1 MHDLVQELVK
11 HYRDLRKQLTWEL
24 RDPEHA
30 ADIAQ
35 SSFERVYTHALGLKG
50 SARGSE
56 DLSLKIDSPR
66 ALLFRVARNLCI
78 DAARHRQ
85 VVQEWARDRSS
96 TDVATSAPSSEYLIS
111 QRQILER
118 VVQTLE
124 KLPPRRRE
132 VFLLFRAYGYTHAEI
147 AARLGIT
154 EMAVAKHLVRAVL
167 DCSRTLAEL
176 RTQIVE
182 PQLPSM
188 RSAFVSSLAEESC

>member
-35 SSFERVYTHALGLKG
+35 SSFERVYTHALGLQG
-50 SARGSE
+50 AARGAE

-85 VVQEWARDRSS
+85 VVQDWVRDRGNA
-96 TDVATSAPSSEYLIS
+96 DAAASAPSSEYLAA
-111 QRQILER
+111 QRQVLER

-176 RTQIVE
+176 RTQLVE
-182 PQLPSM
+182 QQLPSM
-188 RSAFVSSLAEESC
+188 RPAFVSSLAEESC

>member
-35 SSFERVYTHALGLKG
+35 SSFERVYTHALGLKN
-50 SARGSE
+50 SARGAE
-56 DLSLKIDSPR
+56 DPSLKIDSPR

-85 VVQEWARDRSS
+85 VVHEWMRDRAIA
-96 TDVATSAPSSEYLIS
+96 DAAASAPSSEYLVS
-111 QRQILER
+111 QRQVLER

-147 AARLGIT
+147 AERLGIT

-176 RTQIVE
+176 RTQLVE
-182 PQLPSM
+182 PQLPSL
-188 RSAFVSSLAEESC
+188 RPALVSSLAEESC

>member
-1 MHDLVQELVK
+1 MHDLVQELVN
-11 HYRDLRKQLTWEL
+11 HYKDLRKHLTREL

-35 SSFERVYTHALGLKG
+35 SSFERVYTHALDLYGAAQG
-50 SARGSE
+50 SGNPSP
-56 DLSLKIDSPR
+56 KINAPR

-85 VVQEWARDRSS
+85 VIKEWARDRSS
-96 TDVATSAPSSEYLIS
+96 ADAANSAPSSEYVIA
-111 QRQILER
+111 QRQVLIR
-118 VVQTLE
+118 VVQTIE

-176 RTQIVE
+176 RTQLVE

>member
-1 MHDLVQELVK
+1 MHDLVQELVT

-35 SSFERVYTHALGLKG
+35 SSFERVYTHALGLNRRAQG
-50 SARGSE
+50 AE
-56 DLSLKIDSPR
+56 DLSTKISSPR
-66 ALLFRVARNLCI
+66 ALLFHVARNLCI

-85 VVQEWARDRSS
+85 LVQEWVRDRRSVD
-96 TDVATSAPSSEYLIS
+96 TMPSAPSSEYLIA
-111 QRQILER
+111 QRQVLER

-154 EMAVAKHLVRAVL
+154 EMTVAKHLVRAVL

-176 RTQIVE
+176 RTQLIE

-188 RSAFVSSLAEESC
+188 RSALVSSLAEESC

>member
-1 MHDLVQELVK
+1 MHDLVQELVT
-11 HYRDLRKQLTWEL
+11 HYRDLRKHLTREL

-35 SSFERVYTHALGLKG
+35 SSFERVYTHALGLNAKAAG
-50 SARGSE
+50 AE
-56 DLSLKIDSPR
+56 DLNLKINSPR

-85 VVQEWARDRSS
+85 VVQEWARDRGH
-96 TDVATSAPSSEYLIS
+96 VELATSAPSSEYLIA
-111 QRQILER
+111 QRQVLER

-132 VFLLFRAYGYTHAEI
+132 VFLLFRAYGCTHAEI

-154 EMAVAKHLVRAVL
+154 EMAVAKHLARAVL
-167 DCSRTLAEL
+167 DCSRTLVEL
-176 RTQIVE
+176 RSQLVE
-182 PQLPSM
+182 AQFPST
-188 RSAFVSSLAEESC
+188 RPAFAFSLAEESC